1 MNIRAKSVCLGSL
14 VVVFLLIGMFLSASE
29 EQEKKVPEPKL
40 IPLDLGAKEYMR
52 LLGGPPEKVTMH
64 SRLVVLEPGKLVG
77 GSRKDIAK

>member
-1 MNIRAKSVCLGSL
+1 MVTRV
-14 VVVFLLIGMFLSASE
+14 
-29 EQEKKVPEPKL
+29 
-40 IPLDLGAKEYMR
+40 DLGAKEYMR